1 MGTFVKAEI
10 WTIAKTDQGNAVLVR
25 PIGSEIAV
33 PIFIGQLETQS
44 ILIGFGDVPVPR
56 PLTHDLMISLMHS
69 LNVGLSR
76 MEINDL
82 KDGTYFARLI
92 LEHKGLPTSSE
103 FTLDARPSDALA
115 LAVREKCP
123 VYIAEQ
129 VVDTAGV
136 SVNLIIE
143 ASVDKLDALS
153 ETDQQ
158 NDLIN
163 DKDDEIE
170 KVNKELRRKE
180 LMRELERA
188 VDAEEYET
196 AAHIRDLLANMD
208 KLDNHS

>member
-69 LNVGLSR
+69 MNISLAR

-92 LEHKGLPTSSE
+92 FERKGLPMDSE

-143 ASVDKLDALS
+143 ASVDTLKEFSEENSQTDFLSSKTDEVEETEKLG
-153 ETDQQ
+153 
-158 NDLIN
+158 
-163 DKDDEIE
+163 
-170 KVNKELRRKE
+170 KELKRKE
-180 LMRELERA
+180 LLRELERA
-188 VDAEEYET
+188 VEAEEYET
-196 AAHIRDLLANMD
+196 AARIRDLLADME
-208 KLDNHS
+208 